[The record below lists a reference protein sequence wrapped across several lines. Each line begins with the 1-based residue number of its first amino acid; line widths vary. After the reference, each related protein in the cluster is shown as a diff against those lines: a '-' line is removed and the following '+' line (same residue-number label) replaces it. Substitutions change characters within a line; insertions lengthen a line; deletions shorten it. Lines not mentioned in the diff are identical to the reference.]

1 MSDTSNADFSATEG
15 FPSNDDGLGET
26 SNLESFELDASEGS
40 LQESESPLEALF
52 EVDGTAITLEE
63 ARKGYLRQSDYT
75 KKTQE
80 LAELRSQLAEA
91 EAIAA
96 ALRNNPVE
104 TIAALSEAFGL
115 TEQQVV
121 DMRLD
126 DADYEYD
133 PQAER
138 IAALERKL
146 EAQERA
152 QSQKA
157 VEKELAQLH
166 EQFGDFD
173 DNVLFAHAIK
183 NNFPNLRSAYADL
196 NFETL
201 KSQYD
206 EVSAK
211 FQEESKR
218 VEAKR
223 EASNVVH
230 NGASRTKATTEAA
243 PHTYGS
249 IRDAY
254 LAAKK
259 SLTKR

>member
-1 MSDTSNADFSATEG
+1 MSDTSNADYSAEEG
-15 FPSNDDGLGET
+15 FPSGDDGLAEAN
-26 SNLESFELDASEGS
+26 NLESFEMDASEGS
-40 LQESESPLEALF
+40 VQESESPLEALF
-52 EVDGTAITLEE
+52 EIDGTTITLEE
-63 ARKGYLRQSDYT
+63 AKKGYLRQSDYT

-80 LAELRSQLAEA
+80 LAAIRSQLAEA
-91 EAIAA
+91 EAIAE
-96 ALRNNPVE
+96 ALRNNPAE

-115 TEQQVV
+115 TQQQVV
-121 DMRLD
+121 DMRLE
-126 DADYEYD
+126 DADYDYD

-152 QSQKA
+152 ESQKA
-157 VEKELAQLH
+157 VEKELHQLH
-166 EQFGDFD
+166 EQFGEFD
-173 DNVLFAHAIK
+173 DNMLFAHAIK
-183 NNFPNLRSAYADL
+183 HNFPNLRSAYADM
-196 NFETL
+196 NFEAL

-206 EVSAK
+206 EVSSK
-211 FQEESKR
+211 LQEESKR

-223 EASNVVH
+223 EASGVVH
-230 NGASRTKATTEAA
+230 NGASRTKATAEVA